1 MGDDGR
7 DTETNAT
14 APVNAPSQIISLLVP
29 FDSSPEARSALPY
42 AVALGGPGTEIV
54 LLTVIPAGNEIS
66 GRSGEVV
73 VPADETSAVAADDAR
88 AALEQVAQRIQITG
102 QAVRV
107 EVAFGDPAT
116 RILDTVKD
124 LGATMIVMGTHGR
137 GALGRLF
144 QGSVAD
150 TVARE
155 AVVPTM
161 VVRGGPLEP
170 GPVGITRLVVPL
182 DGTPFAEASLA
193 VAEAISK
200 RLGTSLFL
208 VEAVDTISL
217 LPPAVGF
224 AEAIPAEIYDE
235 AEKEM
240 EQSASDYLEGV
251 ATRLRGQGLPVATGV
266 LSGPPATAIIE
277 ATKPGDVVVMCSHE
291 RSGVMRWLQGS
302 VSEQLVRNDQ
312 SPVILV
318 PAPESVAAGS

>member
-1 MGDDGR
+1 MRDDGR

-14 APVNAPSQIISLLVP
+14 APVNAPNQIISLLVP

-88 AALEQVAQRIQITG
+88 TALEQVAQRIQTTG

-107 EVAFGDPAT
+107 EVAFGHPAT

-137 GALGRLF
+137 GVLGRLF

-235 AEKEM
+235 TEKEM

-251 ATRLRGQGLPVATGV
+251 ATRLRGQGLPVATRV
-266 LSGPPATAIIE
+266 LSGPPAAAIIE